1 MVNST
6 GDPSD
11 YWDYEEQVLLDTM
24 NFTHIMNTDNYTV
37 IINSNLTDED
47 VYLSCPGVEGPDGL
61 SQNCSSP
68 ALIGEWT
75 VKVGFAFNDQIKW
88 LQVQPGRE
96 FLSDL
101 D

>member
-47 VYLSCPGVEGPDGL
+47 VYLSCPGVEGL
-61 SQNCSSP
+61 EERSQNCSSP

-88 LQVQPGRE
+88 LKVQPDRE